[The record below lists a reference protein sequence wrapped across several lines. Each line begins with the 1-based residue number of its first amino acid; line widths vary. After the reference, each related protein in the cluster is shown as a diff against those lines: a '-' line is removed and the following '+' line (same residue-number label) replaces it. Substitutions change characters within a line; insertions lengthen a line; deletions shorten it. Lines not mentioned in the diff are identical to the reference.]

1 VKSAE
6 AMDYMLTLQG
16 SGIRPGLERI
26 ACLLAYM
33 GNPQDDLKFI
43 HIAGTN
49 GKGSTLAFISEI
61 LKEAGYRVGRYISP
75 TISDYKERF
84 QVNSKKIS
92 EAMLVKGVEILKS
105 TIEKM
110 AAAGEDTPSAFE
122 AETALAFWYF
132 KEKKCDYVTLEVGM
146 GGLLDATN
154 IIPAPLVC
162 VLASISYDHMGYL
175 GNSLGEIAAQKAGI
189 IKKGSL
195 VVSQYQH
202 SEAAHVIEAKA
213 AECGC
218 ALSVVNEDA
227 IKSEKAAGFKDGGLN
242 KGRIKQVFSYKGY
255 KRLELSL
262 LGRYQQKNAA
272 LAIEAIEALRQKG
285 VKITD
290 EALRNGLKNTEWPVR
305 FQVVADR
312 PCIILD
318 GAHNEEAAVRLAE
331 SIDFYF
337 TNSRIIYIMGM
348 LKDKEYEKVAEITA
362 AKAECIFTVT
372 PQNNPRALSALTL
385 AETVSKYNPKV
396 TTADSPEEAL
406 EMASLMAGRD
416 GVIIVFGSLSY
427 LGKMME
433 LIQDGSGQ
441 DKRRSKITP

>member
-1 VKSAE
+1 MKTTE
-6 AMDYMLTLQG
+6 AMDYMLKLQE

-26 ACLLAYM
+26 ACLLERM
-33 GNPQDDLKFI
+33 GNPQKELKFI

-61 LKEAGYRVGRYISP
+61 LKAAGYRVGRYISP
-75 TISDYKERF
+75 TIVDYKERF

-92 EAMLVKGVEILKS
+92 EAMLVKGVEYLKAI
-105 TIEKM
+105 IEEM
-110 AAAGEDTPSAFE
+110 EAAGEDTPSAFE

-162 VLASISYDHMGYL
+162 VLASVSYDHMGFL
-175 GNSLGEIAAQKAGI
+175 GDTLSDIAKQKAGI
-189 IKKGSL
+189 IKKGSY

-202 SEAAHVIEAKA
+202 EEVAKVITETANEL
-213 AECGC
+213 ECP
-218 ALSVVNEDA
+218 LSMVDIDA
-227 IKSEKAAGFKDGGLN
+227 IKPEKSAGFKDGGLN
-242 KGRIKQVFSYKGY
+242 KDRIKQVFTYKGY

-272 LAIEAIEALRQKG
+272 LAIETVEALRMQG
-285 VKITD
+285 VKISD
-290 EALRNGLKNTEWPVR
+290 EAMRTGLKNTEWPVR

-318 GAHNEEAAVRLAE
+318 GAHNEEAAERLRE

-348 LKDKEYEKVAEITA
+348 LKDKEYERVAELTA
-362 AKAECIFTVT
+362 PKAECIFTLT
-372 PQNNPRALSALTL
+372 PQNNPRALSAITL
-385 AETVSKYNPKV
+385 AETVRRYNPNV
-396 TTADSPEEAL
+396 TAADSPEEAL

-433 LIQDGSGQ
+433 LIQNGSGQ

>member
-6 AMDYMLTLQG
+6 AMEYMIALQG

-26 ACLLAYM
+26 EGLLNRM
-33 GNPQDDLKFI
+33 GNPQKDLKFI

-49 GKGSTLAFISEI
+49 GKGSTLAFVSEI
-61 LKEAGYRVGRYISP
+61 LKAAGYRVGRYISP
-75 TISDYKERF
+75 TIRDYKERF
-84 QVNSKKIS
+84 QINSKQIS
-92 EAMLVKGVEILKS
+92 EAMLVKGVEFLKS
-105 TIEKM
+105 TIEDM
-110 AAAGEDTPSAFE
+110 EAAGEDTPSAFE

-154 IIPAPLVC
+154 VIPAPLVC
-162 VLASISYDHMGYL
+162 VLASISYDHMGFL
-175 GNSLGEIAAQKAGI
+175 GDSLENIAAQKAGI
-189 IKKGSL
+189 IKPGSF
-195 VVSQYQH
+195 VVSQEQH
-202 SEAAHVIEAKA
+202 KAAAEVIAKKA

-218 ALSVVNEDA
+218 MLSTVDINA
-227 IKSEKAAGFKDGGLN
+227 IKPERCAGFKDGGLN
-242 KGRIKQVFSYKGY
+242 MGRIKQVFSYKNY
-255 KRLELSL
+255 KRIELSL

-272 LAIEAIEALRQKG
+272 LAIEAVEALRAQG
-285 VKITD
+285 VRISE
-290 EALRNGLKNTEWPVR
+290 EAMRTGLKSTEWVAR

-318 GAHNEEAAVRLAE
+318 GAHNEEAAERLAE

-348 LKDKEYEKVAEITA
+348 LKDKEYERVAELTA
-362 AKAECIFTVT
+362 AKAECIFTLT

-385 AETVSKYNPKV
+385 AETIRKYNPKV
-396 TTADSPEEAL
+396 TAADSPEEAL

-433 LIQDGSGQ
+433 LIQDGSEQ